1 MGILDERSV
10 VVTGAGRGLGAA
22 YARLA
27 AAQGAAV
34 VVNDVEAALA
44 SSVVAQIVSDG
55 GRAVADNA
63 DISTWAGAGRLVQ
76 RCLSEYGA
84 IDGLVN
90 NAAIFRLATPWEQD
104 PGEFRQVLETNLL
117 GTAYCGMHALWAM
130 VERGRGSI
138 VNVTSGSQA
147 GSAAMAAYGASKGGV
162 AALTYC
168 WAADVVGT
176 GIRVNAVSP
185 NAHTRMADEFERYLA
200 EHDRGEQARG
210 QNVGKTPEINAPA
223 VVYLLSDAAAGING
237 QVLRIDGN
245 ELSLMSHP
253 NIVEPVVNNPQ
264 WTVEAVAAAFA
275 GPLGKV
281 VQPLGLRARPSMNR
295 EVQSSASRE
304 IG

>member
-1 MGILDERSV
+1 MAGALEDRAV

-27 AAQGAAV
+27 AAEGASV
-34 VVNDVEAALA
+34 IVNDLDATFAVT
-44 SSVVAQIVSDG
+44 VVDEIVAGG

-63 DISTWAGAGRLVQ
+63 DISTWAGAGRLIQ
-76 RCLSEYGA
+76 HCLSEFGT

-130 VERGRGSI
+130 AERGRGSI
-138 VNVTSGSQA
+138 VNVTSGSQT

-168 WAADVVGT
+168 WAADVAGT

-185 NAHTRMADEFERYLA
+185 NAHTRMADEFERYL
-200 EHDRGEQARG
+200 GEQARG
-210 QNVGKTPEINAPA
+210 QNVGKRPETNAPA
-223 VVYLLSDAAAGING
+223 VVFLLSDAASGVNG
-237 QVLRIDGN
+237 QVLRIDGE
-245 ELSLMSHP
+245 ELSLMTHP
-253 NIVEPVVNNPQ
+253 EVAEPTARNPQ
-264 WTVEAVAAAFA
+264 WSVAAVAEAFA
-275 GPLGKV
+275 GPLGQAL
-281 VQPLGLRARPSMNR
+281 QPLGLRARPSMNSD
-295 EVQSSASRE
+295 VQSSASRAM
-304 IG
+304 G

>member
-1 MGILDERSV
+1 
-10 VVTGAGRGLGAA
+10 
-22 YARLA
+22 
-27 AAQGAAV
+27 
-34 VVNDVEAALA
+34 
-44 SSVVAQIVSDG
+44 
-55 GRAVADNA
+55 VADNA

-130 VERGRGSI
+130 AERGRGSI

-168 WAADVVGT
+168 WAADVAGT

-185 NAHTRMADEFERYLA
+185 NAHTRMADEFERYL
-200 EHDRGEQARG
+200 GEQARG

-223 VVYLLSDAAAGING
+223 VVYLLSDAAAGVNG
-237 QVLRIDGN
+237 QVLRIDGD
-245 ELSLMSHP
+245 ELSIMSHP

-275 GPLGKV
+275 GPLGKA

>member
-1 MGILDERSV
+1 MGSLDDRAV
-10 VVTGAGRGLGAA
+10 VVTGAGRGLSAA
-22 YARLA
+22 YAQLA

-44 SSVVAQIVSDG
+44 SSVVEKIVRDG

-63 DISTWAGAGRLVQ
+63 DISTWAGAGRLIQ
-76 RCLSEYGA
+76 RCLSEFGA

-168 WAADVVGT
+168 WAADVAGT

-185 NAHTRMADEFERYLA
+185 NAHTRMADEFERYL
-200 EHDRGEQARG
+200 GEQAKG
-210 QNVGKTPEINAPA
+210 QNVGKSPETNAPA
-223 VVYLLSDAAAGING
+223 VVYLLTDTAAGING
-237 QVLRIDGN
+237 QVLRIDGD

-253 NIVEPVVNNPQ
+253 DVAEPTVRNPQ
-264 WTVEAVAAAFA
+264 WTV
-275 GPLGKV
+275 
-281 VQPLGLRARPSMNR
+281 
-295 EVQSSASRE
+295 
-304 IG
+304 

>member
-1 MGILDERSV
+1 MGAGFLRDRAV
-10 VVTGAGRGLGAA
+10 VVTGAGRGLGEA

-27 AAQGAAV
+27 AAHGASV
-34 VVNDVEAALA
+34 VVNDVDAASA
-44 SSVVAQIVSDG
+44 AAVVERIRGDG
-55 GRAVADNA
+55 GRAVADGA
-63 DISTWAGAGRLVQ
+63 DVSTWAGAGALVAA
-76 RCLSEYGA
+76 CVAEFGA

-104 PGEFRQVLETNLL
+104 PEVFDQVVRTNLL
-117 GTAYCGMHALWAM
+117 GPVYCGLHALAAM
-130 VERGRGSI
+130 AERGRGSI
-138 VNVTSGSQA
+138 VNVTSGAQA
-147 GSAAMAAYGASKGGV
+147 GSTAMAAYGASKGGV

-168 WAADVVGT
+168 WAADVAGT

-185 NAHTRMADEFERYLA
+185 NAHTRMADEFERYL
-200 EHDRGEQARG
+200 GERARG
-210 QNVGKTPEINAPA
+210 QNVGKPPELNAPA
-223 VVYLLSDAAAGING
+223 VVFLLSDAAAGING
-237 QVLRIDGN
+237 QVVRVDGT

-253 NIVEPVVNNPQ
+253 EVVEPAVHDPQ

-275 GPLGKV
+275 GPLGGA